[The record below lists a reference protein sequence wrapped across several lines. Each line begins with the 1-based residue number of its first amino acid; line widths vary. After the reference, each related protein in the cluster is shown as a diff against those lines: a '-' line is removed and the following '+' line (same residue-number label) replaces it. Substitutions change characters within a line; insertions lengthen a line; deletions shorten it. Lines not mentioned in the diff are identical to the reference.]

1 MKYVRKAL
9 FGLILFTGMAGIGR
23 AQQVDRGELQRNLAP
38 VTFYS
43 NEGPQARIETREQI
57 RQIGAGLGQLISA
70 RQARAGVN
78 NRYFVIHSVTTADGD
93 KLDADIFGLGSGAA
107 VDHIRNLRTII
118 QGYLQEAYAY
128 TARDAALIAEYITI
142 YNAVYRGN
150 WNYFSGRFKKPV
162 VDNLNRDSAGLAVR
176 YQEWPGKTL
185 MLVPL
190 NTGGLSSINTSAIS
204 DSRVVER
211 MRAEDDRGIPQRQNM
226 VDLKEREAAQA
237 RQEAAN
243 KQEAAKTEAGA
254 IAKDRQAL
262 EAEQRQIE
270 RDKQRLEQEK
280 AAGKVTDEEAARR
293 EAELAKRETDAGK
306 KADALDQRETS
317 LDAQKQD
324 AAKQEKFA
332 EQKQD
337 EARQDRE
344 SIAKD
349 QQAMLDLG
357 LPPQGSVQGVI
368 SLVIERADATNGRLV
383 SIDPSTGQELRRSA
397 LNTVYVR
404 TLTIINGKVLAIAGE
419 NRNGS
424 AVRLIEIN
432 PRTLEMVNQGDDDLH
447 PGSLIWVNGNDL
459 YIITANSDKT
469 YSLGRFN
476 SDLKLQSKSKIN
488 IHPNAM
494 VSVQQGYIL
503 TQNKDGKSVMLNLR
517 ELTEK

>member
-1 MKYVRKAL
+1 MRYVRKAL
-9 FGLILFTGMAGIGR
+9 FGLILFTGMAGSSH

-38 VTFYS
+38 VTFYN

-57 RQIGAGLGQLISA
+57 RQIGAGLGQSISA
-70 RQARAGVN
+70 SQARAGVN
-78 NRYFVIHSVTTADGD
+78 NRYFVIHSVTAPDGD
-93 KLDADIFGLGSGAA
+93 KLNADIFGLGSNAG

-128 TARDAALIAEYITI
+128 SARDAALLAEYITI

-185 MLVPL
+185 MLIPL
-190 NTGGLSSINTSAIS
+190 NAGGLSSINTSAIS

-211 MRAEDDRGIPQRQNM
+211 LRSEDDRGIPQRQGM

-243 KQEAAKTEAGA
+243 RQEAARTEAGA
-254 IAKDRQAL
+254 IARDRQSL

-270 RDKQRLEQEK
+270 RDRQRLEQER
-280 AAGKVTDEEAARR
+280 ASGRVTDEEAARR
-293 EAELAKRETDAGK
+293 EAELARRDADADK
-306 KADALDQRETS
+306 KSDALDQRES
-317 LDAQKQD
+317 DLASQRQE
-324 AAKQEKFA
+324 AAKQEQFA

-344 SIAKD
+344 SIARD

-357 LPPQGSVQGVI
+357 LPPQGSFQGII
-368 SLVIERADATNGRLV
+368 SLVIESADATSGRLV
-383 SIDPSTGQELRRSA
+383 SIDPATGQELRRSA

-404 TLTIINGKVLAIAGE
+404 TLTILNTKVLAIAGE
-419 NRNGS
+419 NRGNS

-432 PRTLEMVNQGDDDLH
+432 PRTLEMVDQGDDDLH
-447 PGSLIWVNGNDL
+447 PGSLIWVSGGDL
-459 YIITANSDKT
+459 YIITANKDNT
-469 YSLGRFN
+469 YNLGRFN
-476 SDLKLQSKSKIN
+476 ADLKLQAKSKIN

-494 VSVQQGYIL
+494 VSVQQGFVL
-503 TQNKDGKSVMLNLR
+503 TQNKDGKSVMLNSR
-517 ELTEK
+517 DLTEK